1 MSKHDERR
9 GASWGS
15 DVQHRHEPYEWH
27 QPTDRTE
34 PHEDDQEQH
43 AGNGTVNHRP
53 EDQDRRETGPDRAAA
68 DATAGDHSVPG
79 PAGVDGG
86 DDTDAERRGG
96 ERPGAERENSGAD
109 GEGPRT
115 DPHGPGRDRLMAALE
130 DLGRDDL
137 GSGGSGTDPTDS
149 NGGEAG
155 TGPEPGAAPEGL
167 AADELALRRM
177 LQQAVSEIEPRD
189 GSLTHLRR
197 AVPARRARKRQ
208 AVVGMAAAALFIGT
222 AIPAL
227 VHVSNA
233 TGSNAD
239 PSIAGQASQAQGGTS
254 QGKGPD
260 GGSSGAAGTA
270 GTSKDKGGNGQKDK
284 GDKGKGVG
292 TGATGEVDPSVSAG
306 SAPACTVDQLGNA
319 TATAGVPDST
329 GAIYGTFRVANTST
343 ASCTVTGGGN
353 VTTVAQ
359 GAADPS
365 KVSVVNHVVGD
376 PATALPDPTQEVTSV
391 VLKPGTTYDVKFAW
405 VPSQTCPTTGGNP
418 GNPSPNP
425 SPSDTATTGSGST
438 TDGTLGTAPQL
449 MTEDGVADGSVAVTN
464 TPVTGSAASTATIP
478 NACAGTIYRT
488 GILLPTS

>member
-15 DVQHRHEPYEWH
+15 DAQHRHEPYEWH

-34 PHEDDQEQH
+34 PHEDDQDQH

-53 EDQDRRETGPDRAAA
+53 KDQDRREPGPDHAAA

-79 PAGVDGG
+79 PGGVDGG
-86 DDTDAERRGG
+86 DDTDAD
-96 ERPGAERENSGAD
+96 RPGAERETSGAD
-109 GEGPRT
+109 DEGPRT
-115 DPHGPGRDRLMAALE
+115 DRHGPGRDRLMAALE
-130 DLGRDDL
+130 GLGRDDL
-137 GSGGSGTDPTDS
+137 GSGVSGTDRTAS
-149 NGGEAG
+149 NGGGAA
-155 TGPEPGAAPEGL
+155 TGPEPEAAPEGL
-167 AADELALRRM
+167 AEDELALRRM
-177 LQQAVSEIEPRD
+177 LQQAVREIEPRD
-189 GSLTHLRR
+189 GSLTRLRR

-270 GTSKDKGGNGQKDK
+270 GTAKDKGGNGQKDK

-292 TGATGEVDPSVSAG
+292 AGATGEVDPSVSAG
-306 SAPACTVDQLGNA
+306 SAPACTVDQLGDA
-319 TATAGVPDST
+319 TATAGAPDST

-343 ASCTVTGGGN
+343 ASCTVAGAGN

-391 VLKPGTTYDVKFAW
+391 VLKPGTAYDVKFAW
-405 VPSQTCPTTGGNP
+405 VPSQTCPTQGGNP

-478 NACAGTIYRT
+478 NACAGTVYRT